1 MDSLEAWLPLILVP
15 ALVLA
20 VFAQLFMQVILARAG
35 SRTTKMSGYA
45 VARHILDGAGLYD
58 VQVQQVPGSLSDH
71 FDPHRKVLQL
81 SGEVY
86 HGRNLASTAVA
97 SHEACHALQ
106 YAVGNRLL
114 IMREVA
120 IPAASFGSGGGI
132 LIAVAGLLGRLPPLL
147 ALGIILFSA
156 ALYLQLLSLPSEIH
170 ASVLARRRLIDLG
183 IVEADQLSGLRW
195 SLAAVALT
203 YVGAT
208 LQSVFTLAQ
217 RIALRAG
224 ERRSNRP

>member
-1 MDSLEAWLPLILVP
+1 MDSLEAWLPLLLVP
-15 ALVLA
+15 ALLLA
-20 VFAQLFMQVILARAG
+20 VFTQLFLQVVLARAG
-35 SRTTKMSGYA
+35 SRKTKMSGYA

-71 FDPHRKVLQL
+71 FDSHRKVLQL
-81 SGEVY
+81 SGEVF
-86 HGRNLASTAVA
+86 HGRNLAATAVA

-106 YAVGNRLL
+106 HARGNRLL

-132 LIAVAGLLGRLPPLL
+132 LIAVAGLVGRFPPLL

-156 ALYLQLLSLPSEIH
+156 ALYLQLLSLPCEIH
-170 ASVLARRRLIDLG
+170 ASALARRRLVDLG
-183 IVEADQLSGLRW
+183 IVDTGQLSGLRW

-208 LQSVFTLAQ
+208 LQSVLTLAQ
-217 RIALRAG
+217 RFASRAG
-224 ERRSNRP
+224 QRRNNPP